1 MIAFLRALL
10 GRARAL
16 FAHRATPKLK
26 WVFQTR
32 QAEQQAQ
39 LLRRAHR
46 YEREGLH
53 GIAAH
58 LRRRADALD
67 RQQPRVSPVWTA
79 GPQIL
84 PFCNNSGGEP

>member
-10 GRARAL
+10 GRAQAL
-16 FAHRATPKLK
+16 FAHRATPKLT

-32 QAEQQAQ
+32 KAEHQAR

-58 LRRRADALD
+58 LRRRAQALD
-67 RQQPRVSPVWTA
+67 RQQPRVSPAWTA
-79 GPQIL
+79 GPRIL
-84 PFCNNSGGEP
+84 PFPTNSGGEP